1 MSTTLRVAVLFGGTS
16 SEHDISL
23 RSATNV
29 LSELMGEDFQLALI
43 GITREGTWLN
53 YTGDAADVVEGD
65 PWAAHDVTPVVVV
78 PGAAGTGGLYRH
90 EADGTLS
97 RIDVDVALPV
107 LHGQGG
113 EDGVTQALL
122 EAAGVAY
129 VGCGVLSSAVCM
141 DKDAAHRLAGASGI
155 RVPACEVLYRGC
167 GEAQVAEAVE
177 ACGGYPVFV
186 KPTRGGSSYGVSK
199 VRDAS
204 EMAHA
209 LEVAFALD
217 PKVSVEEAI
226 VGTEVGCAI
235 TGEAAGEL
243 EMGVVDETVVSDDGF
258 FHIHQDQTAG
268 ADASTMNSSLRCPA
282 QISPEA
288 MELVRQTGFAVYRAL
303 SCSGFARVD
312 LFVTPAG
319 EVVFN
324 EVNSIPGL
332 TRYSRFPEMMRAAG
346 HGLSEV
352 LAQLVRSAAAGQER

>member
-1 MSTTLRVAVLFGGTS
+1 MSQNLRVAVLFGGTS

-29 LSELMGEDFQLALI
+29 LATLAGLDYELVLV
-43 GITREGTWLN
+43 GITREGTWLH
-53 YTGDAADVVEGD
+53 YEGDAADVCEGD
-65 PWAAHDVTPVVVV
+65 AWATHDVMPVVVV
-78 PGAAGTGGLYRH
+78 PGERGGLFDH
-90 EADGTLS
+90 LADGTLA
-97 RIDVDVALPV
+97 RIDVDVVLPV

-113 EDGVTQALL
+113 EDGITQALL
-122 EAAGVAY
+122 ESAQLPY
-129 VGCGVLSSAVCM
+129 VGCGVLSSALCM
-141 DKDAAHRLAGASGI
+141 DKDASHRLARASGI
-155 RVPACEVLYRGC
+155 RVPACEVIYRGC
-167 GEAQVAEAVE
+167 TDAQVEAAVE

-235 TGEAAGEL
+235 IGDASGEL

-282 QISPEA
+282 QISDEA
-288 MELVRQTGFAVYRAL
+288 MARVREVGFAVYRAL
-303 SCSGFARVD
+303 YCSGFARVD
-312 LFVTPAG
+312 LFVTPEG
-319 EVVFN
+319 EVIMN
-324 EVNSIPGL
+324 EVNTIPGL
-332 TRYSRFPEMMRAAG
+332 TRYSRFPEMMAAAG
-346 HGLSEV
+346 RDLAGV
-352 LAQLVRSAAAGQER
+352 LDQLIVAAAAGQVR

>member
-1 MSTTLRVAVLFGGTS
+1 MSQDLRVAVLFGGTS

-29 LSELMGEDFQLALI
+29 LGELASKAFELVLI

-53 YTGDAADVVEGD
+53 YTGDVADVVEGD
-65 PWAAHDVTPVVVV
+65 PWCAHDVTPVCVV
-78 PGAAGTGGLYRH
+78 PGEQGTGGLFRH
-90 EADGTLS
+90 EADGTLA

-113 EDGVTQALL
+113 EDGTTQALL
-122 EAAGVAY
+122 EAAHVPY

-141 DKDAAHRLAGASGI
+141 DKDASHRLAAASGI

-167 GEAQVAEAVE
+167 TESEALEAVE
-177 ACGGYPVFV
+177 ACGGFPVFV

-199 VRDAS
+199 VVDAS
-204 EMAHA
+204 ELAAA
-209 LEVAFALD
+209 LEAAFALD

-235 TGEAAGEL
+235 TGDAAGEL
-243 EMGVVDETVVSDDGF
+243 SMGVVDETVVTDGGF

-268 ADASTMNSSLRCPA
+268 ADASSMNSSLRCPA
-282 QISPEA
+282 QISDEA
-288 MELVRQTGFAVYRAL
+288 MAAVRETGFAVYRAL
-303 SCSGFARVD
+303 CCSGFARVD
-312 LFVTPAG
+312 LFVTEGG

-324 EVNSIPGL
+324 EVNTIPGL
-332 TRYSRFPEMMRAAG
+332 TRYSRFPEMMRRAG
-346 HGLSEV
+346 HGLADV
-352 LAQLVRSAAAGQER
+352 LEGLIGQAAAGQMR

>member
-1 MSTTLRVAVLFGGTS
+1 MSQNLRVAVLFGGTS

-29 LSELMGEDFQLALI
+29 LSELASLDYDLSLI
-43 GITREGTWLN
+43 GITREGLWLN
-53 YTGDAADVVEGD
+53 YTGELADVCEGD
-65 PWAAHDVTPVVVV
+65 AWAAHDVTPVVVV
-78 PGAAGTGGLYRH
+78 PGESGGLFRH
-90 EADGTLS
+90 ESDGTLS
-97 RIDVDVALPV
+97 RIEVDVVLPV

-122 EAAGVAY
+122 ESAHVPY
-129 VGCGVLSSAVCM
+129 VGCGVLSSALCM
-141 DKDAAHRLAGASGI
+141 DKDASHRLAGASGI
-155 RVPACEVLYRGC
+155 RVPACAVLYRGC
-167 GEAQVAEAVE
+167 SDTDVERAVE
-177 ACGGYPVFV
+177 SCGGYPVFV

-204 EMAHA
+204 ELAHA

-226 VGTEVGCAI
+226 EGTEVGCAI
-235 TGEAAGEL
+235 IGDATGEL

-282 QISPEA
+282 QISDEA
-288 MELVRQTGFAVYRAL
+288 MAKVREVGFAVYRAL
-303 SCSGFARVD
+303 YCSGFARVD
-312 LFVTPAG
+312 LFVTPED

-324 EVNSIPGL
+324 EVNTIPGL

-346 HGLSEV
+346 RDLASV
-352 LAQLVRSAAAGQER
+352 LDQLILAAAAGQER

>member
-1 MSTTLRVAVLFGGTS
+1 MSNSLRVAVLFGGTS

-29 LSELMGEDFQLALI
+29 LSELDGRDYDLALI

-53 YTGDAADVVEGD
+53 YTGDVADVCEGD
-65 PWAAHDVTPVVVV
+65 AWASHDVCPVVVV
-78 PGAAGTGGLYRH
+78 PGDGLFRH
-90 EADGTLS
+90 EGDGTLT
-97 RIDVDVALPV
+97 RIAVDVALPV

-113 EDGVTQALL
+113 EDGITQALL
-122 EAAGVAY
+122 ESAGVPY

-141 DKDAAHRLAGASGI
+141 DKDASHRLAAASGI
-155 RVPACEVLYRGC
+155 RVPKCEVLYRGAPKADV
-167 GEAQVAEAVE
+167 EAAVE

-199 VRDAS
+199 VADAS

-235 TGEAAGEL
+235 IGDASGEL
-243 EMGVVDETVVSDDGF
+243 EMGVVDETVVTDGGF

-268 ADASTMNSSLRCPA
+268 ASASSKNSSLRCPA
-282 QISPEA
+282 QISEEQMA
-288 MELVRQTGFAVYRAL
+288 LVRKTGFAVYRAL
-303 SCSGFARVD
+303 CCSGFARVD

-319 EVVFN
+319 EVVLN
-324 EVNSIPGL
+324 EVNTIPGL
-332 TRYSRFPEMMRAAG
+332 TRYSRFPEMMKASGRDLAG
-346 HGLSEV
+346 V
-352 LAQLVRSAAAGQER
+352 LDQLISAAAAGQDR